1 MIKPSLRDLKKE
13 ATAHALAEAAYAL
26 ALERGMNGFVV
37 EDVVQRA
44 GYSRRTFA
52 NYFSCKEEAVA
63 AVAEPFH
70 GVDEAIDCLE
80 GMTGGDATPLEALHR
95 FVKLQLTAEYFRKM
109 RDVVEIAKANP
120 TLLPYVLSVHYKMQG
135 AAQEVLNHLFPER
148 SPAYTLLLTCALTG
162 AILPMFD
169 GSMNVLLP
177 GQPSEEGIDAV
188 SFDEY
193 MDTVFERLRN
203 GF

>member
-13 ATAHALAEAAYAL
+13 ATAHALAEAAFEL

-63 AVAEPFH
+63 MVAEPFH

-80 GMTGGDATPLEALHR
+80 RMTGTTNPLDALHG
-95 FVKLQLTAEYFRKM
+95 FMMLQLTGEYFRKM
-109 RDVVEIAKANP
+109 RTLVGLAKSHQ
-120 TLLPYVLSVHYKMQG
+120 TLLPYILSVHYKMQE
-135 AAQEVLNHLFPER
+135 AARQVLDHLFPDR
-148 SPAYTLLLTCALTG
+148 SPTYTRLLTCALTG

-177 GQPSEEGIDAV
+177 GQPSEEGIGAV
-188 SFDEY
+188 SFDAY
-193 MDTVFERLRN
+193 MDTVFGHLRN